1 MNKSRKFIVTLML
14 AIFLV
19 GPAALVVPQRTYAQG
34 VDPVQAALQPA
45 WWIWQ
50 KIEDAYDFLQKR
62 IGSQVINN
70 TVKTYVNNLAYN
82 IASSI
87 AEGAEG
93 GKSLFRRESIKDSL
107 QKSKEAAI
115 GEFITSLQDNTFA
128 DLGFNLCEPSLEL
141 KLSLTLKLIDSKAPP
156 APDCEWR
163 DVQKKWS
170 QFSGQLKE
178 GDIDNFIKVKL
189 SSQGTAKDWDDF
201 WSSFDASNSDLGIA
215 QGLVEKLNEAEMTA
229 ADVAKMTAEEC
240 KGFRDVSSPIA
251 GQVKTH
257 CMTVLTINEK
267 QWDLIIDPEVQR
279 LERLAK
285 EDAVKLSDILKD
297 AGQYFMKTLSSKML
311 KYALQWGQSC
321 VGNLSECFNDKDGS
335 FRDSLLTQLR
345 GGADLNRPA
354 RGADIFRDLFAVE
367 FEEVESFNLLE
378 NFAICPDQADFRH
391 PDNCVI
397 TGEFLQAIS
406 QQKTLAQLIDEGT
419 LNPNTAFFGSSDT
432 RNNSDSCYNQG
443 FCYHNL
449 IKLRKANV
457 IPVGWEMAASLSP
470 AGQAVTL
477 GELLACF
484 ENQGCPYYSG
494 VEGSFNPY
502 YHLVDP
508 NWVLKIPPARC
519 EALAYAPTLES
530 KESNTRQEYCADV
543 TTCLR
548 EDDEGNCLDSQY
560 GYCVRSENIWR
571 LDADRCEDGEIYSG
585 CLTFDNGEES
595 MSYLEQTLDYCTAD
609 EVGCKRYSQEQ
620 DANNA
625 WLLQDIASDNDDL
638 FLNDKAADCPSDQA
652 GCHEFIVMASGLGV
666 NLLPNGSFEY
676 DASAWSSPN
685 LSIVSDAYLGAKAG
699 SFQNSLSTGF
709 ESGVPLK
716 NRKFIFSFQAKAS
729 SPNNFTFVVSTST
742 GELFSQTFDI
752 TPDWQSE
759 SFSINFPINIQ
770 ATSFN
775 INILGAGAILDAVKL
790 EEVGA
795 NQTLASSFTNYGDG
809 ARIFMNDDRQMCL
822 LEEVGCRGYFPA
834 NGDPMIPGVIA
845 SGDLCPSECVG
856 YASFA
861 QSPNIFDVLENDLD
875 TEYYNLIPDTA
886 RECPS
891 SEVGCEEFTNLDI
904 VSKGGEGKEY
914 YSYLRQCVPMS
925 AGNIATYYT
934 WEGQD
939 VSGYQLKTWTFLQS
953 DVDAGP
959 CTNVA
964 PGTNTCIDSDD
975 VSLMAVCGPD
985 TADPADDPNVNPNCR
1000 EFFDTEGNAFYRLE
1014 DRLIYASAECVS
1026 FRRASTGQEYQAIAN
1041 LSHSCQAQYA
1051 GCRWYAGESANNVRQ
1066 VFLDNFEN
1074 NTYSPWSG
1082 ASLDLSNES
1091 LANGG
1096 HSLKV
1101 NANATLSRTLSSLQN
1116 DKAYQLSWWMKTTAN
1131 ISSVRVFLTDGS
1143 EEYELGILESV
1154 SANTWRNYQVSSG
1167 ENFNFNELDNLSLRF
1182 ELNGVGEIFL
1192 DNILLKEV
1200 VDNLSLVKNSWS
1212 TPVSCDTP
1220 FTGAYLGCQAYQDT
1234 NGTDYSLKSFASLC
1248 REDSIGCVA
1257 AIDTQNSLN
1266 PFAETFHSGLDSQL
1280 NLPADSLVYLVPK
1293 VENYCPQ
1300 GYKGCSA
1307 LGLPQMDQANNLI
1320 KVNADGQQLYST
1332 VYKINNPDNYAQS
1345 LCTSD
1350 ALYCESYNS
1359 DKGVYYFQDPGNKN
1373 CSYKKN
1379 LNING
1384 VLWNGWFKTD
1394 SLATSPIGCSDD
1406 EDGQLNALDL
1416 ELVSDWA
1423 ASCPDDKNL
1432 CTTFS
1437 DPLDNNKPYYY
1448 YNNNKIDLSSCAGQ
1462 FDQNNGCIL
1471 LRDENNWNGEHSEII
1486 NQYNTL
1492 DTYDLNVEQNAAVA
1506 PITTGILDAN
1516 KLVQVR
1522 RDRQCAEWLAC
1533 KSSTAV
1539 LDPKT
1544 NSYKIVCDAIDSCT
1558 DFNTASNI
1566 SQCAQWSTYGDT
1578 APLDIAEYQNR
1589 ATGENSHLTW
1599 SDKEYLGYSL
1609 PNFLPVKD
1617 LVSYNFAADE
1627 NETDLRLVY
1636 QTDVTCTPAQD
1647 LDIDQINLRG
1657 LGTYPATC
1665 KDGLYWLNPKAD
1677 EEVVKL
1683 STRAYATQDAP
1694 FASSIIDNESKQTV
1708 EKAQA
1713 FIEANICED
1722 GTNGCE
1728 PGYQKVT
1735 YSASGFV
1742 KYFANGNEDTSKSV
1756 CTIIGEDENVEKEE
1770 GDFCEQ
1776 NSQCG
1781 GIGGRCSPPSK
1792 IEKFLNWEGICLEA
1806 DLSTNIPEDGAQGVA
1821 LKNYCNQWYPVGQI
1835 QGAQSLYNNFTTAG
1849 FYNES
1854 GNSLEMCAV
1863 GEEFVTQADRYY
1875 CGSTENGFG
1884 VDTGFSCTVLLK
1896 VPANSKIKL
1905 NQIASFGV
1913 FAYGNYLTNNA
1924 FVFESSVEGVR
1935 KVGADNACSGEN
1947 DDNRDRGECVT
1958 EGAFFESQDFGGH
1971 NSFEGIVIN
1980 PVDLASLF
1988 ASVTGEIEY
1997 YYFDEAVEGDGTW
2010 NLDEGDSGSD
2020 NDKVLANGAQIYEDE
2035 DSCNDWDVDICP
2047 GGFHQVEVR
2056 DWRGSSHCGLYGAR
2070 KQYGTR
2076 YCNPLAYNYYVK
2088 TDSSISD
2095 LTCTETNCA
2104 GPERGRECLRSEDAY
2119 SGITVPSAGCGTD
2132 ANCLFKRCVESLPNP
2147 LATPY
2152 CSEYGNIEQTCDW
2165 SGCTPTNVQGCLASI
2180 FQVSGGVLNARAGVN
2195 ADLLDEV
2202 DLCLDSDIEDS
2213 CTAAGGYEV
2222 DQPGASCSGLECLQQ
2237 CEVISQIGAEGDRD
2251 LSWVRTDIWWRSSQN
2266 ATFNRGWQA
2275 YYYDG
2280 ASYARSAVYFDS
2292 TNINTPNISKYF
2304 GSAQGSSSASPVVT
2318 QAPLST
2324 QENPNE
2330 AAIFFGRDFNTARA
2344 QMQYLFARLYNLTW
2358 SGGSYTGGI
2367 TDPVNGVYDV
2377 QVNQDAGPDYNPMI
2391 YKVCGNGLC
2400 PEAQTGI
2407 TVNAQ
2412 NGQNVVGRRAVDTD
2426 LRFFYHA
2433 HPDHMP
2439 IVNIGVD
2446 WGDGTVR
2453 GDLAGSFIQRY
2464 KNNMPADY
2472 CDPNV
2477 EIRGK
2482 GRMGFAGTQEACQ
2495 AGYKTFYHPY
2505 VYKPDAEYACDG
2517 SGGRPNILNA
2527 ACYQP
2532 SVSVTDNW
2540 ERVSS
2545 VDYDA
2550 WVVVYQQ

>member
-1 MNKSRKFIVTLML
+1 MLKILTFSNLAVNIGRGVWEKIQVVLKKVNKQL
-14 AIFLV
+14 AY
-19 GPAALVVPQRTYAQG
+19 T
-34 VDPVQAALQPA
+34 
-45 WWIWQ
+45 
-50 KIEDAYDFLQKR
+50 
-62 IGSQVINN
+62 VINN
-70 TVKTYVNNLAYN
+70 SARMYVNNLAYN

-87 AEGAEG
+87 ADGAAG
-93 GKSLFRRESIKDSL
+93 GKSLFRTESIKDASR
-107 QKSKEAAI
+107 KSQEAAI
-115 GEFITSLQDNTFA
+115 GEFIGTLRDNTFA

-141 KLSLTLKLIDSKAPP
+141 KLSLTLKLIDSEAPP
-156 APDCEWR
+156 TPKCEWR
-163 DVQKKWS
+163 EVQKKWS

-189 SSQGTAKDWDDF
+189 SAQGTAKDWDDF

-215 QGLVEKLNEAEMTA
+215 QGLVEELAEKKRQ
-229 ADVAKMTAEEC
+229 ADEIAKMTTDEC
-240 KGFRDVSSPIA
+240 MGYKDVESPIA

-257 CMTVLTINEK
+257 CTEVRKIKELGWDVVVAGEQK
-267 QWDLIIDPEVQR
+267 QISGAALDEGL
-279 LERLAK
+279 
-285 EDAVKLSDILKD
+285 KLGAILKD
-297 AGQYFMKTLSSKML
+297 AGGYFLKTLSSKML
-311 KYALQWGQSC
+311 KYALQWGQKC
-321 VGNLSECFNDKDGS
+321 TGNLSECFNDKDGS

-345 GGADLNRPA
+345 GGADLNRPG
-354 RGADIFRDLFAVE
+354 RGSDIFRDLFAVE

-378 NFAICPDQADFRH
+378 NFALCPDQVDFRH

-397 TGEFLQAIS
+397 TTEFLQAIS
-406 QQKTLAQLIDEGT
+406 QQKTVAQLIESGD
-419 LNPNTAFFGSSDT
+419 LNPNTVFFNPSDT
-432 RNNSDSCYNQG
+432 RNNTDSCYNQG

-477 GELLACF
+477 GELVSCF

-494 VEGSFNPY
+494 VEGTFNPY

-548 EDDEGNCLDSQY
+548 EDDDGNCLDNQY

-571 LDADRCEDGEIYSG
+571 LDADRCEEGEIYSG

-595 MSYLEQTLDYCTAD
+595 TSYLEQTLDYCTAD
-609 EVGCKRYSQEQ
+609 AVGCKRYSQEQ
-620 DANNA
+620 DVNNA
-625 WLLQDIASDNDDL
+625 WLLQDIATDADDL
-638 FLNDKAADCPSDQA
+638 FLNDRAADCPSDQA

-716 NRKFIFSFQAKAS
+716 NRKFIFSFQAKNS
-729 SPNNFTFVVSTST
+729 SPNNFTLVVSTSA
-742 GELFSQTFDI
+742 GELFNQTFDI

-775 INILGAGAILDAVKL
+775 INILGAAAILDAVKL

-822 LEEVGCRGYFPA
+822 LEEVGCRGYLPA

-845 SGDLCPSECVG
+845 SGDLCPNECVG

-875 TEYYNLIPDTA
+875 TEYYNFIPDTA
-886 RECPS
+886 KACPS

-904 VSKGGEGKEY
+904 VSRGGEGKEY

-964 PGTNTCIDSDD
+964 PGTNTCIDSQDA
-975 VSLMAVCGPD
+975 SLMAMCGPD
-985 TADPADDPNVNPNCR
+985 TADPADDPNVDPNCR
-1000 EFFDTEGNAFYRLE
+1000 EFFDTEGRSFYRLE
-1014 DRLIYASAECVS
+1014 DRVVYASAECVS

-1101 NANATLSRTLSSLQN
+1101 NANTTLSRSLASLQN

-1131 ISSVRVFLTDGS
+1131 LSSVRVFLTDGS
-1143 EEYELGILESV
+1143 EEYELGVLESIT
-1154 SANTWRNYQVSSG
+1154 ANNWRNYQVSSG
-1167 ENFNFNELDNLSLRF
+1167 ENFNFSELDNLSLRF

-1200 VDNLSLVKNSWS
+1200 VDSLSLVKNSWS

-1220 FTGAYLGCQAYQDT
+1220 FNGAYLGCQAYQDT

-1307 LGLPQMDQANNLI
+1307 LGLPQMDQANNTI
-1320 KVNADGQQLYST
+1320 KLNADGQELYST
-1332 VYKINNPDNYAQS
+1332 VYKINNPDNYEQS

-1350 ALYCESYNS
+1350 GLYCESYNS
-1359 DKGVYYFQDPGNKN
+1359 DKGVYYFQNPGNKN

-1384 VLWNGWFKTD
+1384 VLWTGWFQTD
-1394 SLATSPIGCSDD
+1394 SLATVPVGCSDD
-1406 EDGQLNALDL
+1406 ADDQLNALDL

-1448 YNNNKIDLSSCAGQ
+1448 YNNNKIDLSSCAGE

-1471 LRDENNWNGEHSEII
+1471 LRDENNWNGDHSEII

-1506 PITTGILDAN
+1506 PITTGTLDAN
-1516 KLVQVR
+1516 MLVQVR

-1558 DFNTASNI
+1558 DFNASSNI
-1566 SQCAQWSTYGDT
+1566 SQCAQWSTYTDEQ
-1578 APLDIAEYQNR
+1578 PLNIAEYQSR

-1627 NETDLRLVY
+1627 GETDLRLVY
-1636 QTDVTCTPAQD
+1636 QTDVTCTPAED
-1647 LDIDQINLRG
+1647 LDIDQISLRG

-1677 EEVVKL
+1677 GEIVKI

-1694 FASSIIDNESKQTV
+1694 FASSIIGENKKTAE
-1708 EKAQA
+1708 EAQA

-1722 GTNGCE
+1722 GDNGCE

-1735 YSASGFV
+1735 YS
-1742 KYFANGNEDTSKSV
+1742 
-1756 CTIIGEDENVEKEE
+1756 
-1770 GDFCEQ
+1770 
-1776 NSQCG
+1776 
-1781 GIGGRCSPPSK
+1781 
-1792 IEKFLNWEGICLEA
+1792 
-1806 DLSTNIPEDGAQGVA
+1806 
-1821 LKNYCNQWYPVGQI
+1821 
-1835 QGAQSLYNNFTTAG
+1835 
-1849 FYNES
+1849 
-1854 GNSLEMCAV
+1854 
-1863 GEEFVTQADRYY
+1863 
-1875 CGSTENGFG
+1875 
-1884 VDTGFSCTVLLK
+1884 
-1896 VPANSKIKL
+1896 
-1905 NQIASFGV
+1905 V
-1913 FAYGNYLTNNA
+1913 FWL
-1924 FVFESSVEGVR
+1924 
-1935 KVGADNACSGEN
+1935 
-1947 DDNRDRGECVT
+1947 
-1958 EGAFFESQDFGGH
+1958 
-1971 NSFEGIVIN
+1971 
-1980 PVDLASLF
+1980 
-1988 ASVTGEIEY
+1988 
-1997 YYFDEAVEGDGTW
+1997 W
-2010 NLDEGDSGSD
+2010 
-2020 NDKVLANGAQIYEDE
+2020 
-2035 DSCNDWDVDICP
+2035 
-2047 GGFHQVEVR
+2047 
-2056 DWRGSSHCGLYGAR
+2056 
-2070 KQYGTR
+2070 
-2076 YCNPLAYNYYVK
+2076 
-2088 TDSSISD
+2088 
-2095 LTCTETNCA
+2095 
-2104 GPERGRECLRSEDAY
+2104 
-2119 SGITVPSAGCGTD
+2119 
-2132 ANCLFKRCVESLPNP
+2132 
-2147 LATPY
+2147 
-2152 CSEYGNIEQTCDW
+2152 
-2165 SGCTPTNVQGCLASI
+2165 
-2180 FQVSGGVLNARAGVN
+2180 
-2195 ADLLDEV
+2195 
-2202 DLCLDSDIEDS
+2202 
-2213 CTAAGGYEV
+2213 
-2222 DQPGASCSGLECLQQ
+2222 
-2237 CEVISQIGAEGDRD
+2237 
-2251 LSWVRTDIWWRSSQN
+2251 
-2266 ATFNRGWQA
+2266 
-2275 YYYDG
+2275 
-2280 ASYARSAVYFDS
+2280 
-2292 TNINTPNISKYF
+2292 
-2304 GSAQGSSSASPVVT
+2304 
-2318 QAPLST
+2318 
-2324 QENPNE
+2324 
-2330 AAIFFGRDFNTARA
+2330 
-2344 QMQYLFARLYNLTW
+2344 
-2358 SGGSYTGGI
+2358 
-2367 TDPVNGVYDV
+2367 
-2377 QVNQDAGPDYNPMI
+2377 
-2391 YKVCGNGLC
+2391 
-2400 PEAQTGI
+2400 
-2407 TVNAQ
+2407 
-2412 NGQNVVGRRAVDTD
+2412 
-2426 LRFFYHA
+2426 
-2433 HPDHMP
+2433 
-2439 IVNIGVD
+2439 
-2446 WGDGTVR
+2446 
-2453 GDLAGSFIQRY
+2453 
-2464 KNNMPADY
+2464 
-2472 CDPNV
+2472 
-2477 EIRGK
+2477 
-2482 GRMGFAGTQEACQ
+2482 
-2495 AGYKTFYHPY
+2495 
-2505 VYKPDAEYACDG
+2505 
-2517 SGGRPNILNA
+2517 
-2527 ACYQP
+2527 
-2532 SVSVTDNW
+2532 
-2540 ERVSS
+2540 
-2545 VDYDA
+2545 
-2550 WVVVYQQ
+2550 

>member
-1 MNKSRKFIVTLML
+1 MNKSRKFILSLML

-19 GPAALVVPQRTYAQG
+19 GPVVLVVPQRTYAQNTDFSNLAVNTG
-34 VDPVQAALQPA
+34 E
-45 WWIWQ
+45 WIWQ
-50 KIEDAYDFLQKR
+50 KVQTIFKKMNKQLAYT
-62 IGSQVINN
+62 VINN
-70 TVKTYVNNLAYN
+70 SARMYMNNLAYN

-87 AEGAEG
+87 AEGASG
-93 GKSLFRRESIKDSL
+93 GKALFRTESIKDAAR
-107 QKSKEAAI
+107 KSQEAAI
-115 GEFITSLQDNTFA
+115 GEFIGTLRDNTFA

-141 KLSLTLKLIDSKAPP
+141 KLSLTLKLIDSEAPP
-156 APDCEWR
+156 TPKCEWR
-163 DVQKKWS
+163 EVQKKWS

-189 SSQGTAKDWDDF
+189 SAQGTAKDWDDF

-215 QGLVEKLNEAEMTA
+215 QGLVEELAEKKRIADEIEHMTI
-229 ADVAKMTAEEC
+229 EEC
-240 KGFRDVSSPIA
+240 RGFKDVESPIA

-257 CMTVLTINEK
+257 CTEVKKIKDLGWDVVVAGEQK
-267 QWDLIIDPEVQR
+267 QISGAALDEGL
-279 LERLAK
+279 
-285 EDAVKLSDILKD
+285 KLGAILKE
-297 AGQYFMKTLSSKML
+297 AGSNFLKTLSSKML
-311 KYALQWGQSC
+311 KHALQWGQKC
-321 VGNLSECFNDKDGS
+321 AGNLSECFNDKDGS

-354 RGADIFRDLFAVE
+354 RGSDIFRDLFAVE

-378 NFAICPDQADFRH
+378 NFALCPDQADFRH

-397 TGEFLQAIS
+397 TTEFLQAIS
-406 QQKTLAQLIDEGT
+406 QQKTVAQLIASGD
-419 LNPNTAFFGSSDT
+419 LNPGIVFFNPSDT

-449 IKLRKANV
+449 VKLRKANV

-477 GELLACF
+477 GELISCF

-494 VEGSFNPY
+494 VEGTLNPY

-548 EDDEGNCLDSQY
+548 EDDEGNCLDNQY

-571 LDADRCEDGEIYSG
+571 LDADRCEEGEIYSG
-585 CLTFDNGEES
+585 CLTFDNGEGS

-620 DANNA
+620 AENNT
-625 WLLQDIASDNDDL
+625 WVLQDIASDADDL

-652 GCHEFIVMASGLGV
+652 GCREFIVMASGLGV

-676 DASAWSSPN
+676 DTSAWSSPN

-729 SPNNFTFVVSTST
+729 SANNFTLVVSTSA
-742 GELFSQTFDI
+742 GELFNQTFDI

-759 SFSINFPINIQ
+759 SFSINFPVNIQ

-775 INILGAGAILDAVKL
+775 INILGPSAILDAVKL
-790 EEVGA
+790 EEIGA

-822 LEEVGCRGYFPA
+822 AEEVGCRGYFPA
-834 NGDPMIPGVIA
+834 SGDPMIPGVIA

-886 RECPS
+886 IACPS

-904 VSKGGEGKEY
+904 VSRGGEGKEY

-925 AGNIATYYT
+925 AGDIATYYT

-964 PGTNTCIDSDD
+964 PGTNNCIDSQD
-975 VSLMAVCGPD
+975 VSLMAMCGPD
-985 TADPADDPNVNPNCR
+985 TPDPSDDPSVNPNCR
-1000 EFFDTEGNAFYRLE
+1000 EFFDTEGSSFYRLE
-1014 DRLIYASAECVS
+1014 DRVVYASAECVS
-1026 FRRASTGQEYQAIAN
+1026 FRRASTGQEYQAIAS

-1101 NANATLSRTLSSLQN
+1101 NANTTLSRSLGSLQN
-1116 DKAYQLSWWMKTTAN
+1116 DKAYQLSWWMKTSAN
-1131 ISSVRVFLTDGS
+1131 ISNVRVFLTDGS
-1143 EEYELGILESV
+1143 QEYELGVLESIT
-1154 SANTWRNYQVSSG
+1154 ANNWRNYQVSSG
-1167 ENFNFNELDNLSLRF
+1167 EKFNFENLSDLSLRF
-1182 ELNGVGEIFL
+1182 ETTGAGEVFL

-1220 FTGAYLGCQAYQDT
+1220 FTGAYLGCQAYTDT

-1266 PFAETFHSGLDSQL
+1266 PFAETFHTGLESQL
-1280 NLPADSLVYLVPK
+1280 NLPVDNLVYLVPK

-1307 LGLPQMDQANNLI
+1307 LGLPQMDQANNVI
-1320 KVNADGQQLYST
+1320 KLNADGQELYST
-1332 VYKINNPDNYAQS
+1332 VYKINNPDNYEQS

-1350 ALYCESYNS
+1350 SLYCEAYNS
-1359 DKGVYYFQDPGNKN
+1359 DKGVYYFQNPGNKN

-1379 LNING
+1379 LNVGG
-1384 VLWNGWFKTD
+1384 VLWTGWFKTD
-1394 SLATSPIGCSDD
+1394 SLATVPVGCSDD

-1448 YNNNKIDLSSCAGQ
+1448 YNNNKIDLSSCVGE

-1471 LRDENNWNGEHSEII
+1471 LRDENNWNGEHSEVM

-1506 PITTGILDAN
+1506 PITTGTLDAN
-1516 KLVQVR
+1516 MLVKVR
-1522 RDRQCAEWLAC
+1522 RDRQCAEWLGC

-1558 DFNTASNI
+1558 EFNTTSNI
-1566 SQCAQWSTYGDT
+1566 SQCAQWSTYTDEQ
-1578 APLDIAEYQNR
+1578 PLDVAEYQSR
-1589 ATGENSHLTW
+1589 ATGENSHLSW

-1617 LVSYNFAADE
+1617 LVSYNFAANDD
-1627 NETDLRLVY
+1627 ETDLRLVY
-1636 QTDVTCTPAQD
+1636 QTDVTCTPAED
-1647 LDIDQINLRG
+1647 LDIDQISLRG

-1665 KDGLYWLNPKAD
+1665 KDGLYWLNPKAND
-1677 EEVVKL
+1677 EIVRL

-1694 FASSIIDNESKQTV
+1694 FASSIIDDSKRTV
-1708 EKAQA
+1708 PEAQA

-1722 GTNGCE
+1722 GANGCE

-1735 YSASGFV
+1735 YGSSGFI
-1742 KYFANGNEDTSKSV
+1742 KYFANGNSMDASKSV
-1756 CTIIGEDENVEKEE
+1756 CTVIGVDEDKEE
-1770 GDFCEQ
+1770 GAFCTT
-1776 NSQCG
+1776 NDDCG
-1781 GIGGRCSPPSK
+1781 GLGGRCSAPTK
-1792 IEKFLNWEGICLEA
+1792 IEKFLNWEGICLES
-1806 DLSTNIPEDGAQGVA
+1806 DLSTNIPIDGEQGIA

-1854 GNSLEMCAV
+1854 TGNTLEMCAV
-1863 GEEFVTQADRYY
+1863 GEDYVTTEDKYY
-1875 CGSTENGFG
+1875 CVASNSQGTWGGGDEG
-1884 VDTGFSCTVLLK
+1884 TYCTILAK
-1896 VPANSKIKL
+1896 VPAGSRVNLAKGELFNSLKPLAESFALSQVGATNIISRIDNEQNNTCDTRDPDGPE
-1905 NQIASFGV
+1905 NQNIYDENECFDQNDLFQEADFTGH
-1913 FAYGNYLTNNA
+1913 NNA
-1924 FVFESSVEGVR
+1924 NGL
-1935 KVGADNACSGEN
+1935 DGEVMSI
-1947 DDNRDRGECVT
+1947 EY
-1958 EGAFFESQDFGGH
+1958 
-1971 NSFEGIVIN
+1971 
-1980 PVDLASLF
+1980 L
-1988 ASVTGEIEY
+1988 GEIFDQNIMY
-1997 YYFDEAVEGDGTW
+1997 YYFDESVSPDGTW
-2010 NLDEGDSGSD
+2010 EPDPSNASGED
-2020 NDKVLANGAQIYEDE
+2020 HAKVLAD
-2035 DSCNDWDVDICP
+2035 
-2047 GGFHQVEVR
+2047 GFSVH
-2056 DWRGSSHCGLYGAR
+2056 YGADNWADR
-2070 KQYGTR
+2070 CLDNEHQIEMLHWGGNNEAR
-2076 YCNPLAYNYYVK
+2076 FCNPGVDNYYIEVA
-2088 TDSSISD
+2088 SSVLDTSPSPATI
-2095 LTCTETNCA
+2095 
-2104 GPERGRECLRSEDAY
+2104 PPVYPVSE
-2119 SGITVPSAGCGTD
+2119 SGT
-2132 ANCLFKRCVESLPNP
+2132 
-2147 LATPY
+2147 
-2152 CSEYGNIEQTCDW
+2152 Q
-2165 SGCTPTNVQGCLASI
+2165 
-2180 FQVSGGVLNARAGVN
+2180 
-2195 ADLLDEV
+2195 
-2202 DLCLDSDIEDS
+2202 
-2213 CTAAGGYEV
+2213 
-2222 DQPGASCSGLECLQQ
+2222 CSGLSCLQQ
-2237 CEVISQIGAEGDRD
+2237 CQTISQIGAEGEHD

-2266 ATFNRGWQA
+2266 STFNRGWQA

-2280 ASYARSAVYFDS
+2280 ASYARDNVYFES
-2292 TNINTPNISKYF
+2292 TNTTTPNINDYF
-2304 GSAQGSSSASPVVT
+2304 GSAHGSFLDSVVLTKSPLNT
-2318 QAPLST
+2318 HN
-2324 QENPNE
+2324 NPNE
-2330 AAIFFGRDFNTARA
+2330 AAIFFGQNLDVARS
-2344 QMQYLFARLYNLTW
+2344 QMRYLFARLYNLTW
-2358 SGGSYTGGI
+2358 NGDNYTAGAGNTI
-2367 TDPVNGVYDV
+2367 DDES
-2377 QVNQDAGPDYNPMI
+2377 QVNIDAGDDYNPMI

-2400 PEAQTGI
+2400 PEAQTGV

-2412 NGQNVVGRRAVDTD
+2412 NGQNVVARRAVDAD

-2439 IVNIGVD
+2439 IVNIRVD
-2446 WGDGTVR
+2446 WGDGTDG
-2453 GDLAGSFIQRY
+2453 GDGINSFLQKY

-2472 CDPNV
+2472 CAPDADIP
-2477 EIRGK
+2477 GK
-2482 GRMGFAGTQEACQ
+2482 GKMGFAGTREACQ

-2505 VYKPDAEYACDG
+2505 TYNDDSQYACDG

-2540 ERVSS
+2540 ERVSA